1 MREFI
6 SEAVWLLLGGIGA
19 YLSLVRA
26 FQMLQQNSYFAK
38 RYFGWIKSSFSPVN
52 FIIRLFIVGLIL
64 AAAILGADIF
74 TASMMLFSVL
84 GVYFGWR
91 GFSENGKSIKKL
103 VFTAR
108 IKRMFCFALGLLAV
122 IGGAGL
128 FLNGALKAVLYTVF
142 YLLLILPELLCLVT
156 LFCLKPVEKS
166 VANYYI
172 NDAKKI
178 LNSAFSLKTVGI
190 TGSYGKTGT
199 KYILSRI
206 LSERFNTLHTPE
218 SFNTPM
224 GVVRTV
230 RESMR
235 ADTEIFVCEMG
246 AKKKG
251 DIKEI
256 CDIASPDFALIT
268 SVGPQHLDT
277 FGSVETVAATKFELA
292 DAVADKSNIFAN
304 GDNEIIREK
313 AKDTDINLY
322 GTDPAL
328 PYRAENIK
336 GGRNGASFDLVLKN
350 EKISVSTKLL
360 GRHNVVNIVGAAA
373 LAFKMGVS
381 PKEIS
386 FAVSRLNPVEH
397 RLEMKTS
404 VGGSLLIDDAYN
416 ANPEGCLEAVK
427 VLESFEGM
435 KKVIITPGLVELG
448 EKEYECNKA
457 LGFAAAGVCDKIIFV
472 GRERSIPLAD
482 GAREAGYSE
491 ENLFVADSFK
501 NAMEIYSEFA
511 DSNTVVL
518 LENDLPDNYL
528 K

>member
-1 MREFI
+1 MIKEI
-6 SEAVWLLLGGIGA
+6 IWLALGLGGA

-26 FQMLQQNSYFAK
+26 FQMLQQNSYFAS
-38 RYFGWIKSSFSPVN
+38 RYAGWLKSSFSAVR
-52 FIIRLFIVGLIL
+52 FVIKAIIL
-64 AAAILGADIF
+64 ALVVAAAVLGSDTF

-84 GVYFGWR
+84 GIYFGWR

-103 VFTAR
+103 VYTAR
-108 IKRMFCFALGLLAV
+108 VKRMFAFALLLMAALGAAGV
-122 IGGAGL
+122 IFGGIV
-128 FLNGALKAVLYTVF
+128 ALVCYTVF
-142 YLLLILPELLCLVT
+142 YVLLLVPEALCLIT
-156 LFCLKPVEKS
+156 LFALKPVEKAVS
-166 VANYYI
+166 NHYI
-172 NDAKKI
+172 NDAKRI
-178 LNSAFSLKTVGI
+178 LKSAFSLKTVGI

-206 LSERFNTLHTPE
+206 LSEKYNTLHTPE

-235 ADTEIFVCEMG
+235 ADTEVFVCEMG

-256 CDIASPDFALIT
+256 CDIVSPDFALIT

-277 FGSVETVAATKFELA
+277 FGSIETVAATKFELA
-292 DAVADKSNIFAN
+292 DAVVDKKKVFAN

-313 AKDTDINLY
+313 VNGTAINLY
-322 GTDPAL
+322 GTDPSL

-336 GGRNGASFDLVLKN
+336 GSRNGASFDLVLGK
-350 EKISVSTKLL
+350 ETVSVSTKLL
-360 GRHNVVNIVGAAA
+360 GRHNVLNIVGAAA
-373 LAFKMGVS
+373 LAYNMGVS
-381 PKEIS
+381 PKNIA
-386 FAVSRLNPVEH
+386 FAVSRLTPVEH

-404 VGGSLLIDDAYN
+404 INGSLLIDDAYN
-416 ANPEGCLEAVK
+416 ANPEGCLEAVN
-427 VLESFEGM
+427 VLGSFDGM

-457 LGFAAAGVCDKIIFV
+457 LGAAAAKVCDKIIFV
-472 GRERSIPLAD
+472 GKQRSLPLAD
-482 GAREAGYSE
+482 GAREAGFNKD
-491 ENLFVADSFK
+491 NLFVADSFK
-501 NAMEIYSEFA
+501 NAMEIYSKFS

-528 K
+528 R

>member
-1 MREFI
+1 MIFEI
-6 SEAVWLLLGGIGA
+6 IWLALGLVGI
-19 YLSLVRA
+19 YLSLVRE
-26 FQMLQQNSYFAK
+26 FQMLQQNSYFAA
-38 RYFGWIKSSFSPVN
+38 RYWGWLRSSFSVTRTAIKLVISALIIAAPVFGN
-52 FIIRLFIVGLIL
+52 ETFS
-64 AAAILGADIF
+64 D
-74 TASMMLFSVL
+74 SMMLFSVV
-84 GVYFGWR
+84 GIYFGWR
-91 GFSENGKSIKKL
+91 GFFENVKSIKKL

-108 IKRMFCFALGLLAV
+108 VKRMFAFALVLSALL
-122 IGGAGL
+122 GAAGVV
-128 FLNGALKAVLYTVF
+128 FGRIVALICYTVF
-142 YLLLILPELLCLVT
+142 YILLTIPELLCLIT
-156 LFCLKPVEKS
+156 LFALKPAEKAIS
-166 VANYYI
+166 NYYI
-172 NDAKKI
+172 NDAKSI
-178 LNSAFSLKTVGI
+178 LKSAVSLRTVGV

-199 KYILSRI
+199 KYILSRM
-206 LSERFNTLHTPE
+206 LSEKYNTLHTPE

-256 CDIASPDFALIT
+256 CDIASPDFGIIT

-277 FGSVETVAATKFELA
+277 FGSIETVASTKFELA
-292 DAVADKSNIFAN
+292 DAVADKSHIFAN

-313 AKDTDINLY
+313 ARGTEIQLY
-322 GTDPAL
+322 GTDSSL

-336 GGRNGASFDLVLKN
+336 GGRSGASFDLVLDG
-350 EKISVSTKLL
+350 ETVSVSTKLL
-360 GRHNVVNIVGAAA
+360 GRHNVLNIVGAAA
-373 LAFKMGVS
+373 LAYNMGVAT
-381 PKEIS
+381 KDIA
-386 FAVSRLNPVEH
+386 FAVSRLAPVEH

-427 VLESFEGM
+427 VLGSFEGM

-457 LGFAAAGVCDKIIFV
+457 LGFAAAGICDKIIFV
-472 GRERSIPLAD
+472 GRERSVPLKE
-482 GAREAGYSE
+482 GALEAGYNE
-491 ENLFVADSFK
+491 ENIFVADSFK
-501 NAMEIYSEFA
+501 NAMEIYTGFA
-511 DSNTVVL
+511 DKDTVVL

-528 K
+528 R